1 MVVFY
6 LLIAELTLV
15 RNVTSGLTSMLE
27 SDVLRQGIENSL
39 ISGWR
44 GRRRLASFPKVQ
56 YFKLLTH

>member
-6 LLIAELTLV
+6 LPIAALALV
-15 RNVTSGLTSMLE
+15 RNFTAVLTSVLE

>member
-27 SDVLRQGIENSL
+27 SDVLRQGIEN
-39 ISGWR
+39 
-44 GRRRLASFPKVQ
+44 A
-56 YFKLLTH
+56 LT

>member
-27 SDVLRQGIENSL
+27 SDVLRQGIENAL
-39 ISGWR
+39 TCDWK
-44 GRRRLASFPKVQ
+44 GRRRLASFPKLQ
-56 YFKLLTH
+56 YFNLLTS